1 MMKRAALGL
10 AAVVFL
16 LITVVVIR
24 TVYVAAPA
32 ARVATVAPETPNAP
46 IDANLVAQHLSQAIK
61 FETVSYG
68 DGVKEAEKTTAL
80 RAMQEWM
87 DKTYPYFHDQ
97 AGPEV
102 FGESLLFTWHGTNPN
117 LPPVLLMAHMDVA
130 PVTPGSEKEW
140 QHAPFSGDIADGFVW
155 GRGALDNKGQMIPML
170 EAAERLASSGFQ
182 PDRTVMFAFGEDQE
196 TGGIKSS
203 AIAKALMTRG
213 THFAWVLDEGSPI
226 MNEPYPGVRQP
237 VAFIGTAEKGFLS
250 LELVAHGK
258 GAAAATRLSE
268 AIRKVTQDS
277 FDSDLDSIQRAKFA
291 VLMPMLPLADRAML
305 ANLWLTK
312 PLVMGRLQASPERA
326 AVLHTTMASA
336 GPNGASQAKA
346 VPDTATG
353 IVNFRLHQ
361 RDSAASVR
369 RRVRAAINDDQVDVS
384 EREDTLAE
392 PSAIVDV
399 TNPAYVHIA
408 DMIRTEF
415 GVPAAPE
422 LMNDASDSRFYVEI
436 ADAVLRFRP
445 VRAELADLP
454 RLHGTDERVAV
465 EDLGKAA
472 GFYMRLIQ
480 DIK

>member
-1 MMKRAALGL
+1 MIKRVALGIAAIVFVL
-10 AAVVFL
+10 VAVVA
-16 LITVVVIR
+16 VR
-24 TVYVAAPA
+24 TLSVPGPAAQSLAVETPAAP
-32 ARVATVAPETPNAP
+32 V
-46 IDANLVAQHLSQAIK
+46 DANLVAQRLSRAIT
-61 FETVSYG
+61 FQTVSYG
-68 DGVKEAEKTTAL
+68 GGVKEAERTTAL

-87 DKTYPYFHDQ
+87 DQTYPYFHDQ

-140 QHAPFSGDIADGFVW
+140 THAPFSGDVADGFVW
-155 GRGALDNKGQMIPML
+155 GRGALDSKGQMIPML

-182 PDRTVMFAFGEDQE
+182 PERTVMFAFGEDRE

-203 AIAKALMTRG
+203 AIAKALMARG
-213 THFAWVLDEGSPI
+213 THFAWVLDEGSAI
-226 MNEPYPGVRQP
+226 VNEPYPGLRQP

-268 AIRKVTQDS
+268 AIRKVRQDS
-277 FDSDLDSIQRAKFA
+277 CASDIDSIQRAKFE
-291 VLMPMLPLADRAML
+291 VLMPMLPLAYRAML
-305 ANLWLTK
+305 ANLWLAK
-312 PLVMGRLQASPERA
+312 PLAMRRLQASPELA
-326 AVLHTTMASA
+326 SVLHTTMASTA
-336 GPNGASQAKA
+336 PDGSGKTKA

-361 RDSAASVR
+361 RDSTAAVL
-369 RRVRAAINDDQVDVS
+369 RRVRAAIADDQVDVS

-392 PSAIVDV
+392 PSAIVEV
-399 TNPAYVHIA
+399 TNPAYIHIS
-408 DMIRTEF
+408 DMIRVEF
-415 GVPAAPE
+415 GVPTAPE
-422 LMNDASDSRFYVEI
+422 LVNEATDSRYYSEI

-445 VRAELADLP
+445 IRADLSDLP
-454 RLHGTDERVAV
+454 RIHGTDERVAV

-480 DIK
+480 DLK